1 MGPILFNIFLNDLL
15 TTLENSEIY
24 NFADDNTISSISKE
38 KQALLTTLEKDSEK
52 ARRNKVIVNPEKFQS
67 VILQRSGNPDVHT
80 IEIDGN
86 KIETTN
92 SVDLL
97 GIHIDNK
104 LTFDDHIFT
113 LCNKASM
120 QLNAIGRLKHYL
132 GKKELEV
139 IVNSFIYSNFNY
151 CPLVWHFSSCKALRK
166 IENIHKRC
174 LRMIHNDY
182 DSDYETLLKISG
194 TSTMQIKRI
203 KQLAIEIFKTV
214 NNLNPDFMKNIFT
227 SKQNARVRPHD
238 LLVRS
243 HNTAT
248 YGDKSLKIVGP
259 KIWNALPTEI
269 KRETSLSKFKEYVKL
284 WSGPSC
290 KCNFCKSI

>member
-1 MGPILFNIFLNDLL
+1 MGSILFNIFLNDLL
-15 TTLENSEIY
+15 TTLENAEIN
-24 NFADDNTISSISKE
+24 NFADNNTISSISKE

-182 DSDYETLLKISG
+182 DSDYETFKNLWNIYHANQKDKTISY
-194 TSTMQIKRI
+194 R
-203 KQLAIEIFKTV
+203 
-214 NNLNPDFMKNIFT
+214 NI
-227 SKQNARVRPHD
+227 
-238 LLVRS
+238 
-243 HNTAT
+243 
-248 YGDKSLKIVGP
+248 
-259 KIWNALPTEI
+259 
-269 KRETSLSKFKEYVKL
+269 
-284 WSGPSC
+284 
-290 KCNFCKSI
+290 

>member
-52 ARRNKVIVNPEKFQS
+52 AIDWFRRNNMIVKPEKFQS
-67 VILQRSGNPDVHT
+67 MILKRSGNSDVHT

-174 LRMIHNDY
+174 LKMIHNDY
-182 DSDYETLLKISG
+182 EKHYETLLKISG
-194 TSTMQIKRI
+194 TY
-203 KQLAIEIFKTV
+203 
-214 NNLNPDFMKNIFT
+214 T
-227 SKQNARVRPHD
+227 SK
-238 LLVRS
+238 
-243 HNTAT
+243 
-248 YGDKSLKIVGP
+248 
-259 KIWNALPTEI
+259 I
-269 KRETSLSKFKEYVKL
+269 KMIK
-284 WSGPSC
+284 
-290 KCNFCKSI
+290 

>member
-1 MGPILFNIFLNDLL
+1 M
-15 TTLENSEIY
+15 
-24 NFADDNTISSISKE
+24 
-38 KQALLTTLEKDSEK
+38 
-52 ARRNKVIVNPEKFQS
+52 
-67 VILQRSGNPDVHT
+67 ILQRSGNSDTHT
-80 IEIDGN
+80 IETDGN
-86 KIETTN
+86 KIEKPN

-104 LTFDDHIFT
+104 LTSDNHIFI

-120 QLNAIGRLKHYL
+120 QLNAIGRLKCYL

-182 DSDYETLLKISG
+182 DSDHEALLKISG
-194 TSTMQIKRI
+194 TFTMQIKRI

-227 SKQNARVRPHD
+227 SRQNAQVRPHD
-238 LLVRS
+238 LCTRS
-243 HNTAT
+243 HKTVT
-248 YGDKSLKIVGP
+248 YGDKSFKILGP

-269 KRETSLSKFKEYVKL
+269 KYETSLSKFKEYVKL
-284 WSGPSC
+284 WSGHSC
-290 KCNFCKSI
+290 KCNLCKSI